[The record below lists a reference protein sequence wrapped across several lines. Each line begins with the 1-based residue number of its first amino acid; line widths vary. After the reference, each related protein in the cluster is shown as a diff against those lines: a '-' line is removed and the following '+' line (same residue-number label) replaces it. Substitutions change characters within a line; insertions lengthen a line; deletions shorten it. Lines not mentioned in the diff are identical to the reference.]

1 MLVSGDICKC
11 IGPVVIFP
19 TWKHNLPDVRVPHS
33 LKWLEVGK
41 LPLYL
46 LPEKTLKSLVGFI
59 FTVRRKNII
68 YGTIFTVFAE
78 NSEFSAQNDISNSEH
93 FVDVDLR
100 IFSLQGSKWEVLQTV
115 KAIKQLD

>member
-11 IGPVVIFP
+11 IGSVVIFP
-19 TWKHNLPDVRVPHS
+19 SWNHNLLAIVRVPRS

-46 LPEKTLKSLVGFI
+46 LPENTLKSLFSFI
-59 FTVRRKNII
+59 FTVRRKSII
-68 YGTIFTVFAE
+68 CGTIFTVFVE
-78 NSEFSAQNDISNSEH
+78 NCEFLVQNDISNSEH

-100 IFSLQGSKWEVLQTV
+100 IFSARLRMESF
-115 KAIKQLD
+115 ANC